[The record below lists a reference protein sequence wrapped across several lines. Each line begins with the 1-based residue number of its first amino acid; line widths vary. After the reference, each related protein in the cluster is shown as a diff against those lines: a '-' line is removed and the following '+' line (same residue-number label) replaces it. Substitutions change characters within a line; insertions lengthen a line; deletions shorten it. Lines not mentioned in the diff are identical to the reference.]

1 VGETLEIQED
11 CGTLTIEYDKDIDIM
26 YIKLKEGKYAFSE
39 EINDSA
45 MMDLDP
51 EGRTIAV
58 EVHDVS
64 DVLGKELLQGTL
76 KSEAAI
82 LT

>member
-1 VGETLEIQED
+1 MGETLEIQED
-11 CGTLTIEYDKDIDIM
+11 CGTLTIEHDKDVDIM

-45 MMDLDP
+45 LMDLDP

-58 EVHDVS
+58 EVHDGS
-64 DVLGKELLQGTL
+64 QTFLAKSCFRGPSSL
-76 KSEAAI
+76 KPQF
-82 LT
+82 

>member
-11 CGTLTIEYDKDIDIM
+11 CGTLTIEHDKDIDIM

-45 MMDLDP
+45 LMDLDP
-51 EGRTIAV
+51 EDMTLVV
-58 EVHDVS
+58 EIHDVS
-64 DVLGKELLQGTL
+64 DVLGKELLQGIL